1 MSTYVFPLTT
11 QRSTTLGGNL
21 KRTHANKVQDDGSTV
36 RRAIRDVHEYVGQ
49 VECED
54 DHAVEPQRMC
64 KVNVFRLLTSELR
77 RNPKDEP
84 PDRRGKKERQ
94 RVQLV
99 EKMVEL

>member
-1 MSTYVFPLTT
+1 M
-11 QRSTTLGGNL
+11 
-21 KRTHANKVQDDGSTV
+21 
-36 RRAIRDVHEYVGQ
+36 HEYVGQ

-99 EKMVEL
+99 EKMVECVDEVLALRIMGSGHDIYRGGELQPALVDARNDG